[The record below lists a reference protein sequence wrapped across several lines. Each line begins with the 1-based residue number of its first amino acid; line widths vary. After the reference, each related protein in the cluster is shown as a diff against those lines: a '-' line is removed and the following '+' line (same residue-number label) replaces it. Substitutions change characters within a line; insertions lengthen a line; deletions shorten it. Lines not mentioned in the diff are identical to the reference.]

1 MNAAELI
8 KILSDLEPDTQ
19 VCLGID
25 RQDEDGDWETELV
38 PLTIDDV
45 ATANTYVAFQVPS
58 TQEFSDEEE

>member
-58 TQEFSDEEE
+58 TQEFNDEEE